1 MTEDQQL
8 EFIERLKTEP
18 ESAQGVMELTLDI
31 LVYQHGS
38 KLAKDLVLRALTNAI
53 KGARL
58 RADAVLE
65 QEQQGREL
73 LTPTLLNLSLPSFTT
88 RVSTKSKSPNRFS
101 PREFTSNI
109 YGNFSNPVRCSMSA
123 VERARG

>member
-53 KGARL
+53 QSQNSERT
-58 RADAVLE
+58 RYFE
-65 QEQQGREL
+65 QGQQGRE
-73 LTPTLLNLSLPSFTT
+73 
-88 RVSTKSKSPNRFS
+88 
-101 PREFTSNI
+101 
-109 YGNFSNPVRCSMSA
+109 
-123 VERARG
+123 